1 MKLITWIGDI
11 SYKYEFMGWINLELW
26 RAFKKE
32 GIEIP
37 YPQMDLYIK
46 NENQQVPTVR
56 SEEEWL

>member
-1 MKLITWIGDI
+1 MIIFPKQEYI
-11 SYKYEFMGWINLELW
+11 GWINLELW

-46 NENQQVPTVR
+46 NENLQVPTVK